1 MSKYILNFI
10 IFFVL
15 LGIAVLIY
23 QYWYLPSQK
32 TAGPAIGGEV
42 LQGEEGGGEE
52 TVGEVEGLEIEVLQE
67 GQGEPAKN
75 GDRVSVHYTGKLI
88 NGSVFDSS
96 LGGGKPFEFTLGAS
110 EVIRGWDLGVLGMK
124 AGERRKLTIAPEIG
138 YGERDMGV
146 IPPNSTLIFEVEL
159 LKINP

>member
-10 IFFVL
+10 IFFAL

-23 QYWYLPSQK
+23 QYWYLPNQEK
-32 TAGPAIGGEV
+32 GGTETAAEPS
-42 LQGEEGGGEE
+42 GEESAVSEGSI
-52 TVGEVEGLEIEVLQE
+52 EGLEIEVLQE
-67 GQGEPAKN
+67 GDGEPAKN
-75 GDRVSVHYTGKLI
+75 GDRVSVHYTGKLV

-96 LGGGKPFEFTLGAS
+96 LGEGKPFEFILGAGD
-110 EVIRGWDLGVLGMK
+110 VIKGWDLGVLGMK
-124 AGERRKLTIAPEIG
+124 EGEKRKLTIAPELG
-138 YGERDMGV
+138 YSDQDMGV